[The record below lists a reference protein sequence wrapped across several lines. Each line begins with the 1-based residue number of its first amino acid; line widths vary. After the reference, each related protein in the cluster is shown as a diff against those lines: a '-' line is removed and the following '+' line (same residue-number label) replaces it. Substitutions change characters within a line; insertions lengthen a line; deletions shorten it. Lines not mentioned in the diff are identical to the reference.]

1 MRMFA
6 SAALLAVL
14 VAAGAHAQDSATLVA
29 TRRVTPAR
37 FDVTIPEKVGLIEA
51 GEHRELAFEVSGRIV
66 TLAREGTKVAAGEPV
81 ATLDAELEKARLRQ
95 ADLRLGEARRELA
108 RVRELRAAN
117 AASSKRLESAET
129 AALLRLA
136 ERDAAQEELAR
147 RTLVA
152 PFTGVVA
159 DTRFDLGEVVRPA
172 AAVAFFMD
180 LAQLRLEIGV
190 PGYEVSRVAAG
201 ARVFLTLP
209 ALRGEHFEGTV
220 HRVAPAAA
228 EGRHLFEV
236 EIRVPNAE
244 GRLRPGMGARV
255 RIVTESL
262 PAAVVVP
269 LEAAVERNGARVV
282 FFVVE
287 GRARAVPVDG
297 AILQG
302 NHLILRGAQFEG
314 EVVLRGQR
322 DLRDGVPVRV
332 DNAILAG
339 TLRGGS
345 AAAPLQ
351 APSAGVQAEQ

>member
-1 MRMFA
+1 MRLIA
-6 SAALLAVL
+6 CALLAVL
-14 VAAGAHAQDSATLVA
+14 IAAGAHAQDSATLVA

-51 GEHRELAFEVSGRIV
+51 GEHRELAFEVSGRLV
-66 TLAREGTKVAAGEPV
+66 TLAAEGASVSAGEPV

-108 RVRELRAAN
+108 RVRELRAAD
-117 AASSKRLESAET
+117 AASKKRLESTET

-136 ERDAAQEELAR
+136 ERDAAKEELAR

-152 PFTGVVA
+152 PFAGVVA
-159 DTRFDLGEVVRPA
+159 DTRFDLGEVVPPGA
-172 AAVAFFMD
+172 PVAFFMD
-180 LAQLRLEIGV
+180 LAQLRLEVGV
-190 PGYEVSRVAAG
+190 PGYEVSQVAAG
-201 ARVFLTLP
+201 ARVFVRLP
-209 ALRGEHFEGTV
+209 ALRGERFEGTV
-220 HRVAPAAA
+220 HRVALAAA

-236 EIRVPNAE
+236 EIRVPNLN
-244 GRLRPGMGARV
+244 GRLRPGMGARA

-262 PAAVVVP
+262 PAAVVIP
-269 LEAAVERNGARVV
+269 LEAAVERDGALVV
-282 FFVVE
+282 FFVEE
-287 GRARAVPVDG
+287 GHARAVPVDG

-332 DNAILAG
+332 DNSILAG
-339 TLRGGS
+339 AHRDVS
-345 AAAPLQ
+345 AASPVQ
-351 APSAGVQAEQ
+351 APSASVQAEP